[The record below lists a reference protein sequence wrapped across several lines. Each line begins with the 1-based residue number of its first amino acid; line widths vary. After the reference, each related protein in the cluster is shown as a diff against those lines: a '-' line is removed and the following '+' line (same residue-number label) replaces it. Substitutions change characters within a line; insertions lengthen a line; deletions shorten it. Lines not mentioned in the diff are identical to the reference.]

1 MRKIQSDRLPQM
13 WLRATVAASIVS
25 LVTIAALA
33 LPAAASG
40 PRYGGTLTFGTE
52 SEFAGFE
59 VIQFSSRLAIN
70 GSIAANTVME
80 PLFRLDAQENLVPVL
95 GLSAKASEG
104 GKLWTVKLRRGV
116 LFHDGTVFTADAV
129 TAHWG
134 RLLDPVN
141 KFRGRSAMGPIVAV
155 KKVDEFTVAFRL
167 KHPWLPFRRMLGS
180 ARTLANLIPSPRA
193 VEQGIQARTP
203 VGTGPFRFKEWKSG
217 DRFVVVKNPAYWQKS
232 RPYLEKIVF
241 KPLVDP
247 QTRYASLQSGQVDVI
262 WMDRGSIIKKAD
274 KDSTLTV
281 HRSENNGAEI
291 FIINTSRP
299 PLDDINVRRALA
311 YANNQAL
318 QVKMAYQNSIPVVHH
333 PFGADFQCPDDGY
346 PAYDPGK
353 ARKLNG
359 KNGQPIR
366 LELLH
371 SSSKRGRDIGEITQQ
386 LFKDA
391 GIQTRPVGLDFGPV
405 VKKVISGDYQISTW
419 RISSRPDQG
428 PALVRALHSAS
439 RANFSRY
446 KNPEMDKLLLAQR
459 METDPVNRQ
468 EILCRIARQ
477 INEDVPLL
485 YRGGMRSHVIARN
498 GVKGLTDMKNGIVHL
513 TDVWVQP

>member
-1 MRKIQSDRLPQM
+1 V
-13 WLRATVAASIVS
+13 LRATIAASTIF
-25 LVTIAALA
+25 LVTLAALVF
-33 LPAAASG
+33 PAAGSG
-40 PRYGGTLTFGTE
+40 PRHGGRLTFGTE

-80 PLFRLDAQENLVPVL
+80 PLFRLDVQENLVPVL
-95 GLSAKASEG
+95 GLSAKESEG
-104 GKLWTVKLRRGV
+104 GTLWTIKLRKGV
-116 LFHDGTVFTADAV
+116 RFHDDTAFDADAV
-129 TAHWG
+129 VAHWG
-134 RLLDPVN
+134 RMLDPAN
-141 KFRGRSAMGPIVAV
+141 KYRGRSAMGPIVAV
-155 KKVDEFTVAFRL
+155 EKVEEFTVTFRL

-193 VEQGIQARTP
+193 VEQGSQARAP
-203 VGTGPFRFKEWKSG
+203 VGTGPFMFKAWESG
-217 DRFVVVKNPAYWQKS
+217 DRFVVVKNPAYWQKR
-232 RPYLEKIVF
+232 RPYLDEIVF

-262 WMDRGSIIKKAD
+262 WMDRGNIINKAD
-274 KDSTLTV
+274 KDPALTV
-281 HRSENNGAEI
+281 HRSEDNGAEI

-311 YANNQAL
+311 HANNQAM
-318 QVKMAYQNSIPVVHH
+318 QVKMAYQDSIPVVHH
-333 PFGADFQCPDDGY
+333 PFGADFRCPDDGY
-346 PAYDPGK
+346 PVYDPDK
-353 ARKLNG
+353 ARTLNG
-359 KNGQPIR
+359 KHGQPIQ
-366 LELLH
+366 LEVLH

-386 LFKDA
+386 LFKDV

-459 METDPVNRQ
+459 METDPVKRQ
-468 EILCRIARQ
+468 EILCKIARQ

-498 GVKGLTDMKNGIVHL
+498 GVKGLTDMKDGIVRL
-513 TDVWVQP
+513 TDAWKQP